1 MTNSREI
8 ATQIL
13 TDISAKEKFF
23 ETAICNNKGFNRLD
37 KRDRAFVKLLV
48 LNTLRRNGQILEV
61 IKKLV
66 KNPIKKKDIFI
77 LNLIKISICQIL
89 FLDIKEYSIVNTA
102 VEISK
107 KYKLEK
113 FVNGLLRNICRKKKE
128 ILLDIKIES
137 NLPQWISSNITKN
150 FGKSYLKKLSK
161 SLIEEPH
168 IDIKIKEEY
177 LKKRN
182 WEQILNGK
190 FIANDIVRT
199 ENIGLIEDKPFYKE
213 GCWWVQGL
221 SATLPVKII
230 TKIYKDNNKKDVS
243 VLEVGA
249 APGGKTFQLIE
260 KGFRTTSIEI
270 SNRRTKRLKEN
281 LNRLKYKTK
290 ILCRNFLD
298 INLNEKYD
306 CVLIDAPCS
315 ASGLI
320 QKKPEILIKNKE
332 INIIELAKKQD
343 LMLSKSKYLVKNGG
357 YIIYCVCSIHSK
369 ETTETIEKFLKK
381 NKCIESVC
389 IDHEICRLGVVI
401 KNGMLMILPD
411 TSKVS
416 GGLDG
421 FFISILRKK
430 NDN

>member
-1 MTNSREI
+1 M
-8 ATQIL
+8 Q
-13 TDISAKEKFF
+13 
-23 ETAICNNKGFNRLD
+23 
-37 KRDRAFVKLLV
+37 
-48 LNTLRRNGQILEV
+48 
-61 IKKLV
+61 
-66 KNPIKKKDIFI
+66 
-77 LNLIKISICQIL
+77 
-89 FLDIKEYSIVNTA
+89 
-102 VEISK
+102 
-107 KYKLEK
+107 
-113 FVNGLLRNICRKKKE
+113 
-128 ILLDIKIES
+128 
-137 NLPQWISSNITKN
+137 
-150 FGKSYLKKLSK
+150 
-161 SLIEEPH
+161 EPH

-343 LMLSKSKYLVKNGG
+343 FVQPFRN
-357 YIIYCVCSIHSK
+357 
-369 ETTETIEKFLKK
+369 
-381 NKCIESVC
+381 
-389 IDHEICRLGVVI
+389 
-401 KNGMLMILPD
+401 
-411 TSKVS
+411 
-416 GGLDG
+416 
-421 FFISILRKK
+421 
-430 NDN
+430 